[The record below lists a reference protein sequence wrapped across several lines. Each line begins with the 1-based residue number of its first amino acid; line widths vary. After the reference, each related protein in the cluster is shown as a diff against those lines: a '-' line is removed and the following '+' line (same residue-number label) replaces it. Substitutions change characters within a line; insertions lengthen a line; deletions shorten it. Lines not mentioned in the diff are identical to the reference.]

1 MTVCNRCGKCCRIVA
16 IRITN
21 PGGTGVVED
30 SDFGDWISARGLVY
44 TEDGWLLIP
53 STCLRLVEVPQSD
66 GSSIYECTVHH
77 NKPLYCQRYPVP
89 GDWKPFG
96 CAFDTG

>member
-1 MTVCNRCGKCCRIVA
+1 MTACNRCGKCCKFVA

-21 PGGTGVVED
+21 PGGTGIVED
-30 SDFGDWISARGLVY
+30 PDFNDWVSARGLVY

-53 STCLRLVEVPQSD
+53 STCPRLVYVPGDIESD
-66 GSSIYECTVHH
+66 MGHYECTVHY

-96 CAFDTG
+96 CTL